1 MPDDLPT
8 RSVDDDIKG
17 PIDADGL
24 ADATAKAG
32 IAALE
37 GLPGPM
43 RESLVYGAAIY
54 LQHLGILEIR
64 PLLQKKSE
72 KYWIAEKRV
81 GALNSQV
88 VKFSAG
94 HHYAVTHFFSSLSH
108 R

>member
-1 MPDDLPT
+1 M
-8 RSVDDDIKG
+8 DDDIKG

-24 ADATAKAG
+24 AAATAKVG

-54 LQHLGILEIR
+54 LQHLGIFTDPRAAAKKVREVLDSGEARRRLER
-64 PLLQKKSE
+64 
-72 KYWIAEKRV
+72 
-81 GALNSQV
+81 
-88 VKFSAG
+88 
-94 HHYAVTHFFSSLSH
+94 SS